1 MTRRLAAA
9 LAATAAL
16 AYLGAGCTAAPE
28 PARPLDPEFD
38 AGQRVEIT
46 ATGAVPRQLV
56 AIVDTPITWEN
67 TTDAPQTVTFD
78 NGTVDSGPIPPGG
91 SWSHTPDASV
101 SIAYHTT
108 AAPQQQAAVQVEPA
122 EPPGEG

>member
-1 MTRRLAAA
+1 MTRLAAA
-9 LAATAAL
+9 AVVIVVAQLASA
-16 AYLGAGCTAAPE
+16 CTAAPE

-67 TTDAPQTVTFD
+67 TTDGPQTVTFD
-78 NGTVDSGPIPPGG
+78 NGTVSSGPIPPGG

-108 AAPQQQAAVQVEPA
+108 AAPDQQAVVQVEPE
-122 EPPGEG
+122 EPPGDA